1 MWPTYNGMMEIC
13 GDQHSSLTIWCR
25 HDDQMNALAH
35 NLDSCTVLV
44 IDDDEIIRMVVREGL
59 RAFGCTVVEAGDPE
73 VGIGMAHQTHPDVI
87 ILDIMLP
94 RIDGLSLLERMRAEE
109 IASSVIVFSAT
120 GTRHAERAMELGA
133 FAYLPKPFELT
144 ELVEQVAGGMQLRKA
159 A

>member
-1 MWPTYNGMMEIC
+1 
-13 GDQHSSLTIWCR
+13 
-25 HDDQMNALAH
+25 MNALAH

-120 GTRHAERAMELGA
+120 GTRHAELVDCNCARQPEATCHLRLRASRRNDEA
-133 FAYLPKPFELT
+133 N
-144 ELVEQVAGGMQLRKA
+144 
-159 A
+159 